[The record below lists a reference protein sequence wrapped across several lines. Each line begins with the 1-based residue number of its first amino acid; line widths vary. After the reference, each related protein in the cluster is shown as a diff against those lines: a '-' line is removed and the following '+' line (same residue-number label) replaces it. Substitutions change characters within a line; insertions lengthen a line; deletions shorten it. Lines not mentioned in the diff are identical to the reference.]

1 MSTPTVPRSAST
13 MPGTPTPT
21 PVTVTPRAR
30 ACSQTR
36 SSSSPMVSSAVP
48 GPRAWVGAW
57 WCSSTRPS
65 AATRPAA
72 TVVPPTSTPITTSDT
87 PSPPWGEGRGEGPW
101 RLPAGVQVPEV
112 NEPDALPLDE
122 GARLGIGEA
131 GQLRVPLASVA
142 AVGEIVVEVPGVGHE
157 LGHAARQPAQVRE
170 HALRRP
176 VGVRARL
183 AHEVIRRLER
193 ELPRRRPH
201 LRVLGPHRHLD
212 GPREIQHQVQ
222 DRLLPADM
230 VMGVEVR
237 GEPAHD
243 LPELVDLHPELDARL
258 VRSRALGGLPGIP
271 GELPFRVQERAHP
284 LRGRPRRAPP
294 GGSFHPPPPPP

>member
-1 MSTPTVPRSAST
+1 MSTPTVPRSASA

-72 TVVPPTSTPITTSDT
+72 TVVPPTSTPTTTSDT
-87 PSPPWGEGRGEGPW
+87 ASPR
-101 RLPAGVQVPEV
+101 RVTAVLQVPEV

-122 GARLGIGEA
+122 GARLRIGEA
-131 GQLRVPLASVA
+131 GQLRVPLAPVA
-142 AVGEIVVEVPGVGHE
+142 AVGEIVVEVPGMGHE
-157 LGHAARQPAQVRE
+157 LGHAARQLAQVRE

-193 ELPRRRPH
+193 ELPRGGPH
-201 LRVLGPHRHLD
+201 LRVLGPYRHPD
-212 GPREIQHQVQ
+212 GAREVEHQFQ
-222 DRLLPADM
+222 DRLLPADVVVRVQM
-230 VMGVEVR
+230 R
-237 GEPAHD
+237 GEPPHD

-258 VRSRALGGLPGIP
+258 VRPSALRGLARVA
-271 GELPFRVQERAHP
+271 GELPLAVQERGHP
-284 LRGRPRRAPP
+284 LRGRHRGPQ
-294 GGSFHPPPPPP
+294 